1 MAKAKQ
7 EKTQIDKDVEAALA
21 ILNKTFGEGTA
32 LTFDST
38 YVQNVDVIS
47 TGSLNL
53 DVQLGVGGLPLGRVN
68 TIYGESS
75 SGKQLLLFNCVQKLR
90 KRIYSCLSR

>member
-1 MAKAKQ
+1 M
-7 EKTQIDKDVEAALA
+7 
-21 ILNKTFGEGTA
+21 NKTFGEGTA

-90 KRIYSCLSR
+90 KKDI